1 MPPLRCP
8 TKSVGT
14 LISLSLLLLLSLY
27 CKLGQTMRV
36 NPERIAARLRI
47 EQEIEMDKLL
57 SRNRRQLGVTP
68 KEISISVSVFDF
80 FLAFFFYKLNY
91 KR

>member
-1 MPPLRCP
+1 MPPVFGP
-8 TKSVGT
+8 TILVGRAA
-14 LISLSLLLLLSLY
+14 LALLLSFSVV
-27 CKLGQTMRV
+27 QAMRV

-68 KEISISVSVFDF
+68 KEISISVSCQTTAANGFQKIDV
-80 FLAFFFYKLNY
+80 
-91 KR
+91 